1 MPGKHSRRPGRRG
14 ASLAWPQMADG
25 DELDVLLAQVGRA
38 DRTAFATFYD
48 RTAGPVFGVIRK
60 VLRDRSM
67 AEEVMQEVM
76 IEVWRT
82 APRFDSSKGSA
93 ASWVITMARR
103 RAVDR
108 VRSEQSARRRNLAAG
123 LMADATTPDLEDD
136 ILADD
141 DRRRVRVALSDLTD
155 LQRQAIELAYVEG
168 QTYREVAESLQ
179 VPLGTVKSRIRD
191 GLARLAATM
200 GVT

>member
-1 MPGKHSRRPGRRG
+1 
-14 ASLAWPQMADG
+14 
-25 DELDVLLAQVGRA
+25 
-38 DRTAFATFYD
+38 
-48 RTAGPVFGVIRK
+48 
-60 VLRDRSM
+60 
-67 AEEVMQEVM
+67 
-76 IEVWRT
+76 
-82 APRFDSSKGSA
+82 
-93 ASWVITMARR
+93 VITMARR

>member
-48 RTAGPVFGVIRK
+48 RAAGPVFGVIRR

-168 QTYREVAESLQ
+168 HTYREVAESLQ